1 MLPHVIAMT
10 RSTLPST
17 IYDCVVACSGI
28 VMVASLLHSVV
39 DYYIVLFITFYVIYS
54 FLFY

>member
-10 RSTLPST
+10 RSTLPIT

-28 VMVASLLHSVV
+28 VMVTSMLHSVI
-39 DYYIVLFITFYVIYS
+39 DYYIVSLIT
-54 FLFY
+54 L